1 MDENKDDVRMDNED
15 IIKESKEKF
24 KERRIYDKEKNTS
37 NSR

>member
-15 IIKESKEKF
+15 IIKEYKEKF
-24 KERRIYDKEKNTS
+24 EERRIYDKEKNTS